1 MWLVHSTTTFN
12 LKKIL
17 EDGEIKSSSE
27 TGINRYEENLPN
39 VFMSVIFDDMKVL
52 GKQPALIFFPIDIM
66 ASYEVSHWSSTWN
79 YGEIFDSSQVDKI
92 SPRTDSDVSILYNDK
107 ISPRQNTEIWQEWFY
122 RLYPQKMYKSYK
134 MGTSG
139 QMNEVIFNS
148 SIPMGEASFIYLIK
162 DKRVKFNTYGV
173 DEVEIPD
180 RIDNAKELNK
190 LLGN

>member
-17 EDGEIKSSSE
+17 EDGEIKSSNE

-39 VFMSVIFDDMKVL
+39 VFMSVLFDDMKVL
-52 GKQPALIFFPIDIM
+52 GKQQALIFFPIDIM

-92 SPRTDSDVSILYNDK
+92 SPRDDRDVSILYNDK

-134 MGTSG
+134 MGTSV

-148 SIPMGEASFIYLIK
+148 SIPMGEASFIYLRK
-162 DKRVKFNTYGV
+162 DKRVNF
-173 DEVEIPD
+173 EVPD
-180 RIDNAKELNK
+180 RIDNARELNK
-190 LLGN
+190 LLMN